1 MATRYW
7 QDDESEFNLF
17 EEDSLGPIEEEIAQG
32 AEEIR
37 TLQPK
42 LSQASYN
49 SVDWEYMNQFLNLES
64 HPN

>member
-1 MATRYW
+1 METRYW

-37 TLQPK
+37 ILQRK

-49 SVDWEYMNQFLNLES
+49 SVDWEYMNQFLDLES
-64 HPN
+64 HLN